1 MPGQIPNDAQGQAS
15 GAGETLTV
23 EGMEAHLE
31 APTGGASTEP
41 SQTGAT
47 NNTPSTAPPAD
58 QSAHWSASM
67 PEALQ
72 ELGQGFASVDE
83 AKAALARGKDYQ
95 PAAKVDDIVITLPEG
110 ARVNQEAQN
119 SFKQFCVENGIT
131 AKQAQSLATWQMQV
145 DTEATTAYR
154 VASEQQ
160 LRTEWGMRYDENV
173 QQALVALTRIDR
185 KMGGTLAPELKATG
199 MDNNPAMI
207 RALYTIAGMMA
218 EDTVNSTDA
227 NPASS
232 KPEKPIDAFSGVF
245 K

>member
-1 MPGQIPNDAQGQAS
+1 MGEAPN
-15 GAGETLTV
+15 AGETLTA
-23 EGMEAHLE
+23 EGIEAHLE
-31 APTGGASTEP
+31 APAAGASTEP
-41 SQTGAT
+41 AQTGAAS
-47 NNTPSTAPPAD
+47 NTPNTAPPAA

-72 ELGQGFASVDE
+72 ELGQGFASIDE

-95 PAAKVDDIVITLPEG
+95 PAAKIEDIVLTLPEG
-110 ARVNQEAQN
+110 TRVNQDAQN

-145 DTEATTAYR
+145 DAEATTAYR
-154 VASEQQ
+154 AAGEQQ
-160 LRTEWGMRYDENV
+160 LRTEWGMHYDENV

-185 KMGGTLAPELKATG
+185 KMGGMLAPELKATG

-207 RALYTIAGMMA
+207 RALHTIAGMMA
-218 EDTVNSTDA
+218 EDTVSNTGAYSV
-227 NPASS
+227 N
-232 KPEKPIDAFSGVF
+232 KPEKAIDAFDGMF